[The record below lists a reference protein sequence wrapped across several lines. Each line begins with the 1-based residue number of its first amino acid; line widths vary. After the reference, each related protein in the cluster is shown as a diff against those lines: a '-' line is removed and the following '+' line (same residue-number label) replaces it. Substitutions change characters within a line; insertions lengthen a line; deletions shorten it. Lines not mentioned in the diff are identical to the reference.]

1 MPLLMANNCY
11 YNTPCAI
18 PADDNV
24 CCLYATSVYFASWIR
39 QGADLILLPMFDIIQ
54 VPKQ

>member
-1 MPLLMANNCY
+1 MANNCY